1 MKYELVLSEDQIAQ
15 VKKQGLKVE
24 ILDDKI
30 TQSGGLFISIDIEN
44 SIDLLSLFYAGSY
57 HALSK
62 KITA

>member
-1 MKYELVLSEDQIAQ
+1 MKYELVLSEDQITQ

-24 ILDDKI
+24 ILDDKV

-57 HALSK
+57 YALSR